1 MTALHFAGGA
11 LVLLLILFVG
21 YWSGRKVQSADDFAG
36 KSRKAGTG
44 VVAGAIIGT
53 LVGGSSTI
61 GTAQLAF
68 NYGFSAWWFT
78 LGGGIG
84 LLIMGLIYV
93 KPLYKGDAL
102 TLPSILSEN
111 YGAQSAMAATFLTSI
126 GSFLSIVAQL
136 LSSVGLITAVSAI
149 PPFYAALLTAALMMV
164 YVIFGGVM
172 GAGKVGMVKTILMY
186 VGIGL
191 CGVLAITL
199 QGGFSAFYQA
209 LPQAQYFNLFAR
221 GVVIDLG
228 AGLSLIVGIITT
240 QTYIQA
246 VISAKSLKI
255 SLRGTFLS
263 ACLVPLIGIAGI
275 YVGLFMKI
283 VHPDI
288 ESAKALPLFIMEYL
302 HPFPAGMVLATLLVA
317 LVGTGAGL
325 ALGISSM
332 LTRDVYV
339 ARIRPEADDKQQLL
353 VTRCVI
359 AVVLAASCL
368 FTAGNMGTLIMSW
381 SFLSMGLRGAV
392 AFFPLTAAL
401 FAPKSFS
408 SKFVFASMIVG
419 SAATILSKFLIAG
432 IDPLFPGML
441 AAGIT
446 MAAGRFGRK
455 EGSAALKEPEE

>member
-149 PPFYAALLTAALMMV
+149 SPFYAALLTAALMMV

-191 CGVLAITL
+191 CRVQASPWR
-199 QGGFSAFYQA
+199 SAVFGEKRD
-209 LPQAQYFNLFAR
+209 PQP
-221 GVVIDLG
+221 
-228 AGLSLIVGIITT
+228 
-240 QTYIQA
+240 
-246 VISAKSLKI
+246 
-255 SLRGTFLS
+255 LRNRRNR
-263 ACLVPLIGIAGI
+263 
-275 YVGLFMKI
+275 
-283 VHPDI
+283 
-288 ESAKALPLFIMEYL
+288 ESA
-302 HPFPAGMVLATLLVA
+302 
-317 LVGTGAGL
+317 
-325 ALGISSM
+325 
-332 LTRDVYV
+332 
-339 ARIRPEADDKQQLL
+339 
-353 VTRCVI
+353 
-359 AVVLAASCL
+359 
-368 FTAGNMGTLIMSW
+368 
-381 SFLSMGLRGAV
+381 
-392 AFFPLTAAL
+392 AAL
-401 FAPKSFS
+401 A
-408 SKFVFASMIVG
+408 
-419 SAATILSKFLIAG
+419 
-432 IDPLFPGML
+432 
-441 AAGIT
+441 
-446 MAAGRFGRK
+446 
-455 EGSAALKEPEE
+455 